1 MRCNGICSKN
11 KIPKG
16 EVIMSG
22 NDKKIDE
29 AVISEEQAE
38 TAISESE
45 TEQLSENKNGDC
57 ENHNDGSEND
67 TVQTCTELAVIDL
80 ENTEKKS
87 LIFDKIKKSKKKIII
102 VASSVVV
109 LIIVFII
116 TFSVFIIP
124 MLKYNN
130 AKTLMEQKNYSEAKA
145 EFEQLSG
152 YNDSKELYK
161 ECEYNEAVEL
171 FDSKKYEEARTA
183 FEKFGN
189 YEKSSDYIVKCDYNI
204 GIRLQKSGKYDDAI
218 KQLKKNPDYED
229 SENRIILCYRHL
241 LIDYI
246 KENGSLD
253 DDGTSYTITQR
264 YDMNTLSFKAG
275 KDTVFT
281 KPYNY
286 VLMQTNGSYIRLS
299 CGIYGL
305 STSKVDSDIS
315 VGDSMFMYSIQLDGD
330 DIKNDAAVGL
340 YNIDYDSISVT
351 VSDKGEMLVDTKNIT
366 KNTPIV
372 FLTFERSLGSTVIN
386 SNLSEKDAVTACS
399 QAAFE
404 KLVDKL
410 NDIMD
415 GSDISPS
422 DIGFLSL

>member
-1 MRCNGICSKN
+1 
-11 KIPKG
+11 
-16 EVIMSG
+16 MSG

-29 AVISEEQAE
+29 AVISEERAE

-87 LIFDKIKKSKKKIII
+87 SIFDKIKKSKKKIII

-116 TFSVFIIP
+116 TFSVFISP

-145 EFEQLSG
+145 ELKQLSD

-204 GIRLQKSGKYDDAI
+204 GIQLQKSGKYDDAI

-246 KENGSLD
+246 KENGSLG

-264 YDMNTLSFKAG
+264 YDMNTSSFKAG

-372 FLTFERSLGSTVIN
+372 F
-386 SNLSEKDAVTACS
+386 
-399 QAAFE
+399 
-404 KLVDKL
+404 
-410 NDIMD
+410 
-415 GSDISPS
+415 
-422 DIGFLSL
+422 

>member
-1 MRCNGICSKN
+1 
-11 KIPKG
+11 
-16 EVIMSG
+16 MSG

-102 VASSVVV
+102 VVSSVVV

-116 TFSVFIIP
+116 TFSVFISP

-404 KLVDKL
+404 KLVDKF

-422 DIGFLSL
+422 DIGFLSLWYEGV

>member
-1 MRCNGICSKN
+1 
-11 KIPKG
+11 
-16 EVIMSG
+16 MSG

-102 VASSVVV
+102 VVSSVVV

-116 TFSVFIIP
+116 TFSVFISP

-145 EFEQLSG
+145 ELKQLSG

>member
-1 MRCNGICSKN
+1 
-11 KIPKG
+11 
-16 EVIMSG
+16 MSG

-204 GIRLQKSGKYDDAI
+204 GIRLQKIGKYDDAI

>member
-1 MRCNGICSKN
+1 
-11 KIPKG
+11 
-16 EVIMSG
+16 MSG

-29 AVISEEQAE
+29 AVISEERVEAE
-38 TAISESE
+38 VKQLQKSESA
-45 TEQLSENKNGDC
+45 DC
-57 ENHNDGSEND
+57 DNHNDSVALEKD
-67 TVQTCTELAVIDL
+67 TVETCTELAVIDSI
-80 ENTEKKS
+80 NTEKKN

-102 VASSVVV
+102 VASSVVA

-116 TFSVFIIP
+116 TFSVFISP

-145 EFEQLSG
+145 ELKQLSG

-204 GIRLQKSGKYDDAI
+204 GIQLQKSGKYDDAI

-246 KENGSLD
+246 KENGSLG

-264 YDMNTLSFKAG
+264 YDMNTSSFKAG

>member
-102 VASSVVV
+102 VVSSVVV

>member
-1 MRCNGICSKN
+1 
-11 KIPKG
+11 
-16 EVIMSG
+16 MSG

-29 AVISEEQAE
+29 AVISEERAE

-116 TFSVFIIP
+116 TFSVFISP

-145 EFEQLSG
+145 ELKQLSD

-161 ECEYNEAVEL
+161 ECEYNEAVKL

-204 GIRLQKSGKYDDAI
+204 GIQLQKSGKYDDAI

-246 KENGSLD
+246 KENGSLG

-264 YDMNTLSFKAG
+264 YDMNTSSFKAG
-275 KDTVFT
+275 KDRVFT

-399 QAAFE
+399 QVAFE

>member
-204 GIRLQKSGKYDDAI
+204 GIRLQKIGKYDDAI

>member
-1 MRCNGICSKN
+1 
-11 KIPKG
+11 
-16 EVIMSG
+16 MSG

>member
-1 MRCNGICSKN
+1 
-11 KIPKG
+11 
-16 EVIMSG
+16 MSG

-161 ECEYNEAVEL
+161 KCEYNEAVEL

-305 STSKVDSDIS
+305 SKSKVDSDIS

>member
-1 MRCNGICSKN
+1 
-11 KIPKG
+11 
-16 EVIMSG
+16 MSG

-161 ECEYNEAVEL
+161 KCEYNEAVEL

-204 GIRLQKSGKYDDAI
+204 GIRLQKIGKYDDAI

>member
-1 MRCNGICSKN
+1 
-11 KIPKG
+11 
-16 EVIMSG
+16 MSG
-22 NDKKIDE
+22 NDRKIDE

-372 FLTFERSLGSTVIN
+372 FLTFERSSGSTVIN

>member
-1 MRCNGICSKN
+1 
-11 KIPKG
+11 
-16 EVIMSG
+16 MSG

-161 ECEYNEAVEL
+161 KCEYNEAVEL

>member
-1 MRCNGICSKN
+1 MRCDGICSKN

-16 EVIMSG
+16 EVIMSE
-22 NDKKIDE
+22 NEKKVDE
-29 AVISEEQAE
+29 TVMSKEQAE
-38 TAISESE
+38 TAIPESE
-45 TEQLSENKNGDC
+45 TEQSSENKNGDC
-57 ENHNDGSEND
+57 ENHNDVSEND

-87 LIFDKIKKSKKKIII
+87 FIFDKIKKSKKKIII
-102 VASSVVV
+102 VASSVVA

-145 EFEQLSG
+145 EFEQLSD

-161 ECEYNEAVEL
+161 KCEYNEAVGL

-246 KENGSLD
+246 KENGSVD

-264 YDMNTLSFKAG
+264 YDMNTSSFKAG

-305 STSKVDSDIS
+305 STSKVDGDIS
-315 VGDSMFMYSIQLDGD
+315 VGDSMFMYSMQLDGD
-330 DIKNDAAVGL
+330 DVKNDAAVGL

-351 VSDKGEMLVDTKNIT
+351 ISDKGEMLIDTKNIT
-366 KNTPIV
+366 KNTPID
-372 FLTFERSLGSTVIN
+372 FLTFKRSLGAAVIN

-399 QAAFE
+399 QVAFE
-404 KLVDKL
+404 KLIDKL
-410 NDIMD
+410 NDILD
-415 GSDISPS
+415 GSDITPS

>member
-1 MRCNGICSKN
+1 
-11 KIPKG
+11 
-16 EVIMSG
+16 MSG

-29 AVISEEQAE
+29 VVISEEQAE

-161 ECEYNEAVEL
+161 KCEYNEAVEL

-189 YEKSSDYIVKCDYNI
+189 YEKSSDYIVKCDYKI

-410 NDIMD
+410 NGIMD

>member
-1 MRCNGICSKN
+1 
-11 KIPKG
+11 
-16 EVIMSG
+16 
-22 NDKKIDE
+22 
-29 AVISEEQAE
+29 
-38 TAISESE
+38 
-45 TEQLSENKNGDC
+45 
-57 ENHNDGSEND
+57 
-67 TVQTCTELAVIDL
+67 
-80 ENTEKKS
+80 
-87 LIFDKIKKSKKKIII
+87 
-102 VASSVVV
+102 
-109 LIIVFII
+109 
-116 TFSVFIIP
+116 

-145 EFEQLSG
+145 ELKQLSD

-204 GIRLQKSGKYDDAI
+204 GIQLQKSGKYDDAI

-246 KENGSLD
+246 KENGSLG
-253 DDGTSYTITQR
+253 DDGTSYTVTQR
-264 YDMNTLSFKAG
+264 YDMNTSSFKAG

-399 QAAFE
+399 QVAFE

>member
-1 MRCNGICSKN
+1 
-11 KIPKG
+11 
-16 EVIMSG
+16 MSG

-67 TVQTCTELAVIDL
+67 KVQTCTELAVIDL

>member
-1 MRCNGICSKN
+1 
-11 KIPKG
+11 
-16 EVIMSG
+16 MSG

-161 ECEYNEAVEL
+161 KCEYNEAVEL

-246 KENGSLD
+246 KENGSLE

-410 NDIMD
+410 NGIMD

>member
-1 MRCNGICSKN
+1 
-11 KIPKG
+11 
-16 EVIMSG
+16 
-22 NDKKIDE
+22 
-29 AVISEEQAE
+29 
-38 TAISESE
+38 
-45 TEQLSENKNGDC
+45 
-57 ENHNDGSEND
+57 
-67 TVQTCTELAVIDL
+67 
-80 ENTEKKS
+80 
-87 LIFDKIKKSKKKIII
+87 
-102 VASSVVV
+102 
-109 LIIVFII
+109 
-116 TFSVFIIP
+116 
-124 MLKYNN
+124 
-130 AKTLMEQKNYSEAKA
+130 MEQKNYSEAKA
-145 EFEQLSG
+145 ELKQLSD

-204 GIRLQKSGKYDDAI
+204 GIQLQKSGKYDDAI

-246 KENGSLD
+246 KE
-253 DDGTSYTITQR
+253 
-264 YDMNTLSFKAG
+264 
-275 KDTVFT
+275 
-281 KPYNY
+281 
-286 VLMQTNGSYIRLS
+286 NGSYIRLS

-386 SNLSEKDAVTACS
+386 SNLSEKDAVTTCS
-399 QAAFE
+399 QVAFE

>member
-1 MRCNGICSKN
+1 
-11 KIPKG
+11 
-16 EVIMSG
+16 MSG

-29 AVISEEQAE
+29 VVISEEQAE

-161 ECEYNEAVEL
+161 KCEYNEAVEL

-410 NDIMD
+410 NGIMD

>member
-1 MRCNGICSKN
+1 
-11 KIPKG
+11 
-16 EVIMSG
+16 MSG

-29 AVISEEQAE
+29 AVISEERAE

-102 VASSVVV
+102 VALSVVV

-116 TFSVFIIP
+116 TFSVFISP

-145 EFEQLSG
+145 ELKQLSD

-204 GIRLQKSGKYDDAI
+204 GIQLQKSGKYDDAI

-246 KENGSLD
+246 KENGSLG

-264 YDMNTLSFKAG
+264 YDTNTSSFKAG

-399 QAAFE
+399 QVAFE

-410 NDIMD
+410 NDIMG

>member
-1 MRCNGICSKN
+1 
-11 KIPKG
+11 
-16 EVIMSG
+16 MSG

-351 VSDKGEMLVDTKNIT
+351 VSDKGDMLVDTKNIT

>member
-1 MRCNGICSKN
+1 
-11 KIPKG
+11 
-16 EVIMSG
+16 MSG

-102 VASSVVV
+102 VVSSVVV

-116 TFSVFIIP
+116 TFSVFISP

-404 KLVDKL
+404 KLVDKF

>member
-1 MRCNGICSKN
+1 
-11 KIPKG
+11 
-16 EVIMSG
+16 MSG

-29 AVISEEQAE
+29 AVISEERAE

-102 VASSVVV
+102 VALSVVV

-116 TFSVFIIP
+116 TFSVFISP

-145 EFEQLSG
+145 ELKQLSD

-204 GIRLQKSGKYDDAI
+204 GIQLQKSGKYDDAI

-246 KENGSLD
+246 KENSSLG

-264 YDMNTLSFKAG
+264 YDTNTSSFKAG

-399 QAAFE
+399 QVAFE

-410 NDIMD
+410 NDIMG